1 MVVLNRVGF
10 YRIGTRFGCVAF
22 ACAFLLSLDGCRN
35 CSQDDF
41 VVAGRGRAADCRIV
55 IPADGTPCHRTAA
68 EELVRWTEAV
78 SGVRLEIGTDA
89 EPLPDRA
96 VVLGPTKYTQ
106 ELLGNDGGEIYPE
119 SAFRLKL
126 NGRRMVVSAGTDQS
140 VLYGVY
146 EVLQRYGKVEFY
158 TPVTIRSSRRFRKG
172 RRCPSACA
180 ASGSGDRAK
189 SEGEWKWTNRIDTR
203 TSCGRTS
210 STSGSTRGPIA
221 T

>member
-89 EPLPDRA
+89 EPAGQGGRSRPDEVHA
-96 VVLGPTKYTQ
+96 GVA
-106 ELLGNDGGEIYPE
+106 GE
-119 SAFRLKL
+119 RW
-126 NGRRMVVSAGTDQS
+126 GRNLSGKCVSAETERTSDG
-140 VLYGVY
+140 
-146 EVLQRYGKVEFY
+146 
-158 TPVTIRSSRRFRKG
+158 RFRRNG
-172 RRCPSACA
+172 PGGPLWCLRGSAALWEGGVLHACHYPLIKA
-180 ASGSGDRAK
+180 F
-189 SEGEWKWTNRIDTR
+189 SEGSKMPKRVRGKWVR
-203 TSCGRTS
+203 
-210 STSGSTRGPIA
+210 GSREI
-221 T
+221 